1 MNTKQREVEI
11 EIFTEFL
18 TDIRHTQE
26 RLENFESGDSLT
38 THGDLCDEDDFYEVR
53 DFFEQWC
60 EGHREF
66 LKMEIQEAITG
77 FLSSLKLDTYVT
89 VSVS

>member
-1 MNTKQREVEI
+1 MSTKQREVEI
-11 EIFTEFL
+11 EMFTEFL

-60 EGHREF
+60 EGHRDIC
-66 LKMEIQEAITG
+66 KMDIQQAITG
-77 FLSSLKLDTYVT
+77 FLTVLKLDRYVT
-89 VSVS
+89 VNVS